1 MSIRRILVNFLLAI
15 LTFAVQTSIFEKVL
29 DFGGVTPDLMLVF
42 VTSVAFLRG
51 EKPGLLTGFFAGFLI
66 DIFFGHL
73 GFYAFIY
80 MYLGFLVGKLNEVF
94 YSQNIAIPITI
105 ISVSDFIYNFVCY
118 VLLFLFRKQFDIGYY
133 MMNTIIPGVVYTALV
148 AIFYYP
154 VILKIHERIT
164 EKEQRS
170 EKKFV

>member
-1 MSIRRILVNFLLAI
+1 MSIRRIIINFILAI
-15 LTFAVQTSIFEKVL
+15 LTFVLHTSVFCRVL
-29 DFGGVTPDLMLVF
+29 DFGGVTPDLMLIF

-51 EKPGLLTGFFAGFLI
+51 EKPGILTGFFCGLLI
-66 DIFFGHL
+66 DIFFGKL
-73 GFYAFIY
+73 GFYALIY
-80 MYLGFLVGKLNEVF
+80 MYIGFLVGKLNEVF

-105 ISVSDFIYNFVCY
+105 ISVSDFVYNFVLY
-118 VLLFLFRKQFDIGYY
+118 VLLFLFRKRFDIGYY
-133 MMNTIIPGVVYTALV
+133 MMNTIVPGVVYTALV

-154 VILKIHERIT
+154 VILKIHEWIF

>member
-1 MSIRRILVNFLLAI
+1 MSIKRIIINFILAI
-15 LTFAVQTSIFEKVL
+15 LTFVLHTSVFGRVL
-29 DFGGVTPDLMLVF
+29 DFGGVTPDLMLIF

-51 EKPGLLTGFFAGFLI
+51 EKPGLLTGFFSGFLI
-66 DIFFGHL
+66 DIFMGKL
-73 GFYAFIY
+73 GFYALIY
-80 MYLGFLVGKLNEVF
+80 MYIGFLVGKLNEVF

-105 ISVSDFIYNFVCY
+105 IAVSDFVYNFVLY
-118 VLLFLFRKQFDIGYY
+118 VLLFLFRTRFDIGYY
-133 MMNTIIPGVVYTALV
+133 MMNVIIPGVVYTALV

-154 VILKIHERIT
+154 VILKIHERIF

>member
-1 MSIRRILVNFLLAI
+1 MAIHVSILLCILRAPLFPPFFQRLSA
-15 LTFAVQTSIFEKVL
+15 FS
-29 DFGGVTPDLMLVF
+29 
-42 VTSVAFLRG
+42 AFLFLFLKRSVF
-51 EKPGLLTGFFAGFLI
+51 LLI

-73 GFYAFIY
+73 GFYALIY

-118 VLLFLFRKQFDIGYY
+118 VLLLLFRKQFDIGYY

-154 VILKIHERIT
+154 VILKIHEWIL

>member
-1 MSIRRILVNFLLAI
+1 MQISVFNR
-15 LTFAVQTSIFEKVL
+15 VL

-51 EKPGLLTGFFAGFLI
+51 EKPGLMTGFFGGLLI

-73 GFYAFIY
+73 GFYALIY

-118 VLLFLFRKQFDIGYY
+118 VLLLLFRKQFDIGYY
-133 MMNTIIPGVVYTALV
+133 MMNTIMPGVGDPALL

-154 VILKIHERIT
+154 VILKIHEWIL